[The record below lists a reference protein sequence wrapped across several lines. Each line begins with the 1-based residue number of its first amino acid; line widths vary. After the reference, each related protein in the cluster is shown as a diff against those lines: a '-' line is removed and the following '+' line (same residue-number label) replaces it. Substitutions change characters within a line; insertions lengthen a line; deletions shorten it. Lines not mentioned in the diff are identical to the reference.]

1 MIIPGNSTL
10 FRATSANPVTLSQTQ
25 SNQKEITIMITIKSK
40 ILGNAYD
47 LAKKPGCTHAMYHG
61 EFVIPR

>member
-1 MIIPGNSTL
+1 
-10 FRATSANPVTLSQTQ
+10 
-25 SNQKEITIMITIKSK
+25 MITIKSK